1 MQQNIQNEIIS
12 WAQSAAISLLVKK
25 RNELN
30 VLLRHALY
38 GNEEE
43 LKSSIK
49 IIDNEMCDR
58 AYQQRLQA

>member
-12 WAQSAAISLLVKK
+12 WAKEATISLLVKK

-30 VLLRHALY
+30 VLLSHALY
-38 GNEEE
+38 GNEAE

-49 IIDNEMCDR
+49 ILDDEVCNR